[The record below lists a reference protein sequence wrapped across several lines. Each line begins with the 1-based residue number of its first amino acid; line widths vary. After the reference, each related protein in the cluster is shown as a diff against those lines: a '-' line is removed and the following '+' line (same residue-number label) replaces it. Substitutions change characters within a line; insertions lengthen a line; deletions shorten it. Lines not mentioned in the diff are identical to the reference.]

1 MPLDSALLERV
12 PERYRSP
19 FLSDGWVHQKY
30 LGWKLVADR
39 PGLRVL
45 NKRYG
50 PFERYLMLLT
60 AGGKAALEE
69 TVKRSVGQ
77 LGRFDIFI
85 HDFEDVLEGRPPC
98 LAGHVFARVERGE
111 RLLNIATYV
120 VDLAQSK
127 DDLWKGLNATARK
140 MVRKAEKSGAVFH
153 STVSN
158 PEVID
163 AFYRLYLPMAR
174 TNRLA
179 IPNRAD
185 IDNMSKGGDL
195 RCTYCTDKNGRI
207 GIVQLLYFCEN
218 IAIPMYG
225 AGGKDMTGTGQ
236 FVQWNN
242 LLLAQQLGCRWY
254 DLGGVSDPDRL
265 DGIHLF
271 KKSIGGAFVSLG
283 VEYRCRGTL
292 FYIASHLRA
301 AKLWWRS
308 RSLLRRKQF
317 ELGTSNE

>member
-1 MPLDSALLERV
+1 MPLDSAQLESV
-12 PERYRSP
+12 PERYCSP
-19 FLSDGWVHQKY
+19 FLSDGWVQQKY

-69 TVKRSVGQ
+69 AVKRSVGQ

-85 HDFEDVLEGRPPC
+85 HDFEDVLEGPPPC
-98 LAGHVFARVERGE
+98 LAGQVFARVERGE

-195 RCTYCTDKNGRI
+195 RCTYCTDKDGRI
-207 GIVQLLYFCEN
+207 EIVNLLYLCEN
-218 IAIPMYG
+218 IAFYMHG
-225 AGGKDMTGTGQ
+225 AGRADITGAGQ
-236 FVQWNN
+236 FIQWNN

-254 DLGGVSDPDRL
+254 DLGGVPDPNCL
-265 DGIHLF
+265 DGIHVF

-283 VEYRCRGTL
+283 QEYRCQGTL
-292 FYIASHLRA
+292 FLLAERIRRASRTIRASAVRVREAPLRQV
-301 AKLWWRS
+301 KV
-308 RSLLRRKQF
+308 
-317 ELGTSNE
+317 